1 VPNFSRNT
9 WLVVTLGLSAVIL
22 VLELL
27 TGPYIQFPILFVI
40 PVVLAA
46 WYHGFPLALGL
57 SLALPVLRLA
67 FLTGW
72 SQSFKPHELAN
83 ALTRVIVL
91 GLLAYYVNRTARHE
105 RALATKV
112 RVLEGMLPI
121 CGFCKKIRDE
131 AGAWHTLEGYI
142 TEHSEA
148 VFSHGVC
155 PECER
160 KHYGV

>member
-1 VPNFSRNT
+1 VPSFSRTT

-22 VLELL
+22 VLDYLS
-27 TGPYIQFPILFVI
+27 GPYIQFPILFVI

-46 WYHGFPLALGL
+46 WYHGLSLALSL

-67 FLTGW
+67 FLAGRD
-72 SQSFKPHELAN
+72 QIFAPHELIN
-83 ALTRVIVL
+83 TLTRMIVL
-91 GLLAYYVNRTARHE
+91 GLLAYFVERTAQHE
-105 RALATKV
+105 RALSREL

-131 AGAWHTLEGYI
+131 AGSWHTLEGYI

-155 PECER
+155 PDCER
-160 KHYGV
+160 KHYGA